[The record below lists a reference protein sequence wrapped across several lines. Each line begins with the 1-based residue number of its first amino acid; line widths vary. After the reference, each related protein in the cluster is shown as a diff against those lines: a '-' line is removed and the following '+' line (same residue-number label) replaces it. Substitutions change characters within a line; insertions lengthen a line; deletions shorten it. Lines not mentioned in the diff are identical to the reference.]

1 MNRTRSEWQALAD
14 GLTPRT
20 QAFIDGSFRDARSGR
35 TEPTTSP
42 ATGRVIAQVAEC
54 DAVDVDDAVASARR
68 SFDKGAWSRT
78 RPGVRKATLLRLS
91 ELIRDARDELAI
103 TDSLDMGKLVTD
115 AWAVDAPGS
124 AAILQYYAETV
135 DKVSGEIPPTAPGNV
150 ALVQRVP
157 LGVVGAVVPWNYPL
171 EMAIWKVAPALAAG
185 NSVVLKPAEQSPLS
199 ALRLAEL
206 AAEAGLPD
214 GVLNVVPGRGE
225 TVGAAIGRHVDVD
238 VVTFTGSTEVG
249 KYFLRYAGESNLK
262 QVWLEC
268 GGKSPNLVFADVDD
282 LEQAAEYAAR
292 SIFFNQG
299 EVCSANSRLLVQRE
313 IADEFT
319 EAMALRAKA
328 IRLGHPFDPD
338 AAMGPLV
345 DRTHAGRVEEFL
357 IEGARVGNVVAGGH
371 RVSIEGSDCYVE
383 PTVLTGLP
391 DDSSPVREEIFGPV
405 LAVIPFDTE
414 ADAVRIANNSPYGLA
429 ASVWTSNLSRAHRV
443 ADRLHVGTVSVNT
456 VDALGPTTPFG
467 GFKQS
472 GFGRDLSLHALD
484 KFTGLKTT
492 WIRYGPDREE
502 EHS

>member
-1 MNRTRSEWQALAD
+1 VDRARDDWQAIAD
-14 GLTPRT
+14 TLEPRIR
-20 QAFIDGSFRDARSGR
+20 AFIGGEFRDARDGR
-35 TEPTTSP
+35 TSPTINP
-42 ATGRVIAQVAEC
+42 ATGAVLAEVAEC
-54 DAVDVDDAVASARR
+54 AEVDVDDAVASARAA
-68 SFDKGAWSRT
+68 FDSGSWSRVAAET
-78 RPGVRKATLLRLS
+78 RKATLLRLS
-91 ELIRDARDELAI
+91 QLILEHRDELAV

-115 AWAVDAPGS
+115 AWSIDAPGS
-124 AAILQYYAETV
+124 AMILQFYAETV
-135 DKVSGEIPPTAPGNV
+135 DKVNGEIPPTAPGNV

-225 TVGAAIGRHVDVD
+225 TVGAAIGRHPDVD

-268 GGKSPNLVFADVDD
+268 GGKSPNLVFADIDD
-282 LEQAAEYAAR
+282 LEEAAEYAAR
-292 SIFFNQG
+292 AIFFNQG

-319 EAMALRAKA
+319 AAVVRHAQA
-328 IRLGHPFDPD
+328 VRLGHPFDPD
-338 AAMGPLV
+338 ATMGPLV
-345 DRTHAGRVEEFL
+345 DRTHASRVEQFL
-357 IEGARVGNVVAGGH
+357 LEGARVGTIVAGGS

-383 PTVLTGLP
+383 PTVITDLP
-391 DDSSPVREEIFGPV
+391 LDSSPAAEEIFGPV
-405 LAVIPFDTE
+405 LAVVPFDTE
-414 ADAVRIANNSPYGLA
+414 DDAVRIANDSPYGLA
-429 ASVWTSNLSRAHRV
+429 ASLWTGNLSRAHRV

-467 GFKQS
+467 GFKAS

-484 KFTGLKTT
+484 KYTGLKTT
-492 WIRYGPDREE
+492 WIRY
-502 EHS
+502 